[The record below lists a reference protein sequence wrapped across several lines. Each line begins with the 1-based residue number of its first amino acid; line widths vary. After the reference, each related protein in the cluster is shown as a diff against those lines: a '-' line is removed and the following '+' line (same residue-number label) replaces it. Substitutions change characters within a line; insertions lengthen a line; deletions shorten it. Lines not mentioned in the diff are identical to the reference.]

1 MVRVVKSA
9 EERREEILGV
19 ARALF
24 MRRGY
29 DGTSVRD
36 VIDAIGISK
45 GAFYHHFDSKADLL
59 VALTEALADEL
70 TEQLSGLVDEPLDA
84 LAKLNAYF
92 TMIEGFKAYR
102 VGQLIDVARAIYAP
116 GNLVL
121 RTTLHQQH
129 VSRAAPIL
137 ARVIAQG
144 VEEGVFVS
152 EDPELTALMTLR
164 MGSHLKAD
172 LMGPVVSG
180 QPLVAESLLA
190 RVDLFARHLERML
203 GAPADSIT
211 IADRGFASALAAAT
225 SGVRL

>member
-92 TMIEGFKAYR
+92 TMVEGFKAYR

-129 VSRAAPIL
+129 VSHAAPIL

-144 VEEGVFVS
+144 IDEGVFTS
-152 EDPELTALMTLR
+152 EDPELTALLTLR

-180 QPLVAESLLA
+180 QPLVAEDLLA
-190 RVDLFARHLERML
+190 RVDVFARHLERML

-211 IADRGFASALAAAT
+211 IADRGFASALAAAS

>member
-59 VALTEALADEL
+59 AALTDALASEL
-70 TEQLSGLVDEPLDA
+70 TEQLSGLVDEPLGA
-84 LAKLNAYF
+84 LAKLDAYF

-102 VGQLIDVARAIYAP
+102 VGQLVDLARAIYAP
-116 GNLVL
+116 GNLAL
-121 RTTLHQQH
+121 RTTLHEQH

-144 VEEGVFVS
+144 VDEGVFTS
-152 EDPELTALMTLR
+152 EDPELTARMTLR
-164 MGSHLKAD
+164 MAAHLKAD

-180 QPLVAESLLA
+180 GPLVAESLLA
-190 RVDLFARHLERML
+190 SVEAFARHLERML
-203 GAPADSIT
+203 GAPEGSLT
-211 IADRGFASALAAAT
+211 VADRGFASALAAAS
-225 SGVRL
+225 SGARR